1 VPRTSDARERLVR
14 SAARLFLTRSYQSVG
29 VEELCAAADVRRGSF
44 YHFFPAKSDLA
55 KAVID
60 HHAAALWER
69 LDQAA
74 GASPASDGG
83 APPAS
88 GGAAE
93 AAARLHAM
101 ADAVGEIQ
109 SGFEAR
115 FGRVVGCPFG
125 NLAAELATTED
136 GLRAH
141 LAAVFAGW
149 ERRLAVLCRAAADR
163 GALRDGVD
171 PDLLAT
177 ILVAQFQGMILL
189 AKTGRSDASQIPRAL
204 HQVIAANLR
213 ERA

>member
-1 VPRTSDARERLVR
+1 MPRTSDARERLVR

-29 VEELCAAADVRRGSF
+29 VEELCSAADVRRGSF

-60 HHAAALWER
+60 HHAAALFAR
-69 LDQAA
+69 LDRAA
-74 GASPASDGG
+74 DGG
-83 APPAS
+83 AA
-88 GGAAE
+88 GGDADD

-109 SGFEAR
+109 AGFEAR

-125 NLAAELATTED
+125 NLAAELSTTED
-136 GLRAH
+136 GLREH
-141 LAAVFAGW
+141 LAGVFAAW

-163 GALRDGVD
+163 GALRDGAD

-213 ERA
+213 EHA